1 MFVGYIFTQ
10 DVQLRRPYWF
20 RKVCN
25 GKYFL
30 HFHACRSEGG
40 NLANISSYVRIMTIP
55 VHEIR
60 DPPKIHSDYN
70 FWCCEKKES
79 AGPDSSIG
87 FLRGFS
93 QTLNPDGV
101 KIIS

>member
-1 MFVGYIFTQ
+1 MVPSALTCDRHQ
-10 DVQLRRPYWF
+10 PPLDALRSSKMGIEWARKTTNSYVRNLHVRRLYFPA

-40 NLANISSYVRIMTIP
+40 NLAKNSSYVCLMTIP

-60 DPPKIHSDYN
+60 DPPKIHSEHN
-70 FWCCEKKES
+70 F
-79 AGPDSSIG
+79 
-87 FLRGFS
+87 
-93 QTLNPDGV
+93 
-101 KIIS
+101 